1 VYTNV
6 YTHKAKILAE
16 NRGKSGVYRF
26 TNLTNNKTYVGCA
39 VNLKARIYKYF
50 RLKDLLRAKCMPICF
65 AILKYKLNNFK
76 LEILEYCNKEDC
88 LRKENYYIDS
98 LKPEYTKKYILYFF
112 KNIFLFF
119 ILREG
124 FYRLGTK
131 HTIEAKA
138 KIRAARLGKKL
149 SEVTKAR
156 RSKALK
162 DRTILS
168 PVGDPLGDRETKE
181 KMSYAKGG
189 TGIDVLFLLKI
200 KNVFYIYIKK
210 QNSVTGETTTYV
222 SGREAAYTLGCSE
235 KTIRNYIK
243 SGKLF
248 GDLFIKKGV
257 PGSHRKFHTEVR
269 KLNNSSKPDAHV
281 GKRSQE
287 EMLVFDRQG
296 RCVNAMKL
304 VSDKIILMSAYGRI
318 KSKLNTKGK
327 LGTLAEIPDRW
338 FEETSDKLGREKF
351 QFKPTRRVYIPKV
364 IGKIRPIGV
373 ESTQDKI
380 VQEAFKEI
388 LGAILDKKLPTHG
401 FKPKG
406 HTVLE
411 QIRHWKDIK

>member
-1 VYTNV
+1 M
-6 YTHKAKILAE
+6 K
-16 NRGKSGVYRF
+16 R
-26 TNLTNNKTYVGCA
+26 
-39 VNLKARIYKYF
+39 
-50 RLKDLLRAKCMPICF
+50 RLEI
-65 AILKYKLNNFK
+65 ILKVGNSS
-76 LEILEYCNKEDC
+76 EM
-88 LRKENYYIDS
+88 
-98 LKPEYTKKYILYFF
+98 YIL
-112 KNIFLFF
+112 
-119 ILREG
+119 
-124 FYRLGTK
+124 
-131 HTIEAKA
+131 
-138 KIRAARLGKKL
+138 KKEEL
-149 SEVTKAR
+149 TDS
-156 RSKALK
+156 
-162 DRTILS
+162 I
-168 PVGDPLGDRETKE
+168 
-181 KMSYAKGG
+181 
-189 TGIDVLFLLKI
+189 
-200 KNVFYIYIKK
+200 
-210 QNSVTGETTTYV
+210 
-222 SGREAAYTLGCSE
+222 
-235 KTIRNYIK
+235 
-243 SGKLF
+243 
-248 GDLFIKKGV
+248 
-257 PGSHRKFHTEVR
+257 HTEVR

-281 GKRSQE
+281 GKRSLE

-327 LGTLAEIPDRW
+327 LGTLAEIPERW